1 MISIVFCLDGS
12 HGCGR
17 KECVECCT
25 RNGRNGM
32 AGLGAGVW
40 ELRGIRREVDK
51 GSCHLCVGD
60 AGV

>member
-25 RNGRNGM
+25 RNGKNGM

-40 ELRGIRREVDK
+40 ELRGTRIEVAK
-51 GSCHLCVGD
+51 GS
-60 AGV
+60 